1 MSQTLVLHL
10 SDEAYTLIQQQAEAA
25 NLSPSQLAVTWVSQ
39 LAVRQVEQ
47 HRLNLNLG
55 RSEAEKQAARERFE
69 SHFGEIDLGYPTE
82 ADNESIDADIA
93 REYADNH

>member
-39 LAVRQVEQ
+39 LAVRQVE
-47 HRLNLNLG
+47 RGLYLKLG
-55 RSEAEKQAARERFE
+55 RTEAEKQAARERFE
-69 SHFGEIDLGYPTE
+69 SHFGEIDFGYPTG
-82 ADNESIDADIA
+82 ADNESIDADLA

>member
-25 NLSPSQLAVTWVSQ
+25 NLSPSQLAVTLLSQ
-39 LAVRQVEQ
+39 
-47 HRLNLNLG
+47 HLNFNLG
-55 RSEAEKQAARERFE
+55 RTEAEKLSARKRFE
-69 SHFGEIDLGYPTE
+69 SHFGEIDFGYPTG
-82 ADNESIDADIA
+82 ADNESIDADLA